1 MRNILFF
8 VCLVLTSVASM
19 ANTGNY
25 QSVSISADQR
35 ILTITQAGKEIHAP
49 TTEPEQQGFQDAQI
63 SGDAQMLGWLALT
76 KNCCTSYPL
85 PTSLVIFKNGKLLQR
100 FDDVPPIWQWQ
111 FAFDNTAV
119 AYRQGYPHGLLPI
132 TYKLRSLKDGKVLA
146 TFICMPNENK
156 KEDSAPDY
164 LFKTPVPAWVKS
176 IADEC
181 PVAGTASSTPK
192 IK

>member
-1 MRNILFF
+1 MFNILLY
-8 VCLVLTSVASM
+8 VCLVITSVASM

-25 QSVSISADQR
+25 QSVRITADQHS
-35 ILTITQAGKEIHAP
+35 LTITQAGKEIPAP
-49 TTEPEQQGFQDAQI
+49 MTEPDQQGFQDAQI

-85 PTSLVIFKNGKLLQR
+85 PTSLVIFKNGKLLRR
-100 FDDVPPIWQWQ
+100 FEDVPPIWQWQ

-119 AYRQGYPHGLLPI
+119 AYRQAYLHGWLPI
-132 TYKLRSLKDGKVLA
+132 TYKLRSLKDGKLLA

-156 KEDSAPDY
+156 KDDTAPDY
-164 LFKTPVPAWVKS
+164 LFKTPVPVWVKA

-181 PVAGTASSTPK
+181 PVTEAAPPAPRTK
-192 IK
+192 